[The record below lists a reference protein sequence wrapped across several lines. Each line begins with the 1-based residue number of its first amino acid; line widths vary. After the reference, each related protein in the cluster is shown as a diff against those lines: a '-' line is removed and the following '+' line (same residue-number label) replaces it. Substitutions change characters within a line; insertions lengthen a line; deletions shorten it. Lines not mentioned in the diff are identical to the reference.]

1 MVMQA
6 RRDTLRLEAQLEE
19 FQREADAESALLRHQ
34 LATARTR
41 SEMHSDLREELW
53 QLLTTFLGEEIA
65 DRGIPKDLDCSSW
78 DQQLAVGLGKL
89 RDAHIQQV
97 QRAGFLDSELEAA
110 AKQIAELEHEL
121 LRRDAALA
129 ELQHGLVSAMHAVE
143 NRVQYSPSKIRS
155 PVKVSHMTVQ
165 TSPMAPSSPGASSSL
180 GGLAAL
186 SSPLKPRK
194 TSTVSSISVQTNQV
208 ELTSPQGLD
217 DKYLASARAQ
227 SPLET
232 VAETAQAAGVELM
245 KLRGRVEA
253 LHVELNLANENHDA
267 ETRARAL
274 AEDKLDFIQE
284 ELVEARR
291 GLELATQGQSAERRE
306 RMIVEEK
313 LARQLELSKEKRSRI
328 EQLETHLLD
337 AQVKYRDL
345 EIQKMQ
351 AAARVQEL
359 EANNAKLMSRVN
371 AQNER
376 RRDEKIKEQDKIRK
390 QQEVDAQRP
399 HTTLEAR
406 VMNRER
412 RDHQYNLE
420 DRCAKLEAQVEQQHQ
435 ALREQAQAA
444 AKVSAKLLLERDRLI
459 LYTLSVMR
467 SWQTGGRYIQRNRS

>member
-19 FQREADAESALLRHQ
+19 SQREADAEAALLRHQ
-34 LATARTR
+34 LASARTR
-41 SEMHSDLREELW
+41 SEMHSSLREELW
-53 QLLTTFLGEEIA
+53 QLLNTFLGEEIA
-65 DRGIPKDLDCSSW
+65 DRDIPTDLDCSSW
-78 DQQLAVGLGKL
+78 DQQLVVGLGKL
-89 RDAHIQQV
+89 RDAHDQQV

-165 TSPMAPSSPGASSSL
+165 TSPMAHCASSSL
-180 GGLAAL
+180 GGLAGP
-186 SSPLKPRK
+186 SSPPKPRK

-351 AAARVQEL
+351 AAARVKEL
-359 EANNAKLMSRVN
+359 EANNVKLLSRVN
-371 AQNER
+371 SQNER
-376 RRDEKIKEQDKIRK
+376 RRDEKIREQDKIRK
-390 QQEVDAQRP
+390 KQEADAQRP

-420 DRCAKLEAQVEQQHQ
+420 DRCAKLEAQVELQHQ

-467 SWQTGGRYIQRNRS
+467 SWQTGGRYIQ

>member
-1 MVMQA
+1 
-6 RRDTLRLEAQLEE
+6 
-19 FQREADAESALLRHQ
+19 
-34 LATARTR
+34 
-41 SEMHSDLREELW
+41 
-53 QLLTTFLGEEIA
+53 
-65 DRGIPKDLDCSSW
+65 
-78 DQQLAVGLGKL
+78 
-89 RDAHIQQV
+89 
-97 QRAGFLDSELEAA
+97 
-110 AKQIAELEHEL
+110 
-121 LRRDAALA
+121 
-129 ELQHGLVSAMHAVE
+129 
-143 NRVQYSPSKIRS
+143 
-155 PVKVSHMTVQ
+155 
-165 TSPMAPSSPGASSSL
+165 
-180 GGLAAL
+180 
-186 SSPLKPRK
+186 
-194 TSTVSSISVQTNQV
+194 
-208 ELTSPQGLD
+208 
-217 DKYLASARAQ
+217 
-227 SPLET
+227 
-232 VAETAQAAGVELM
+232 M

-351 AAARVQEL
+351 AAARVKEL
-359 EANNAKLMSRVN
+359 EANNVKLLSRVN

-376 RRDEKIKEQDKIRK
+376 RRDEKIREQDKIRK

-467 SWQTGGRYIQRNRS
+467 SWQTGGRYIQ